1 MRKLMI
7 LAVAAIFASNLC
19 AQEAKAQKSECKK
32 EKKECK
38 MSQEERTNRDI
49 KILSEKLELS
59 EEQAAKFAVT
69 YREFALAKAKL
80 NKEYKAKF
88 AEQLNERQVREV
100 LHFQVR
106 NAKVSSR
113 MVKVRNTAT
122 GSKAV
127 RNRRK
132 SINANRQKSKRK
144 RNKSEDG
151 ILKKAALAVFFVFL
165 R

>member
-19 AQEAKAQKSECKK
+19 AQEAKAQKGECKK

-100 LHFQVR
+100 LHFQ
-106 NAKVSSR
+106 
-113 MVKVRNTAT
+113 
-122 GSKAV
+122 GPQ
-127 RNRRK
+127 RK
-132 SINANRQKSKRK
+132 GEFKDGKGPKHRDGFKSGEKSKKEHK
-144 RNKSEDG
+144 RQPAE
-151 ILKKAALAVFFVFL
+151 IEEEKK
-165 R
+165 

>member
-100 LHFQVR
+100 LHFQGPQR
-106 NAKVSSR
+106 KGEF
-113 MVKVRNTAT
+113 KD
-122 GSKAV
+122 SKGPKH
-127 RNRRK
+127 RDGFK
-132 SINANRQKSKRK
+132 SGEKSKKEHK
-144 RNKSEDG
+144 RQPAE
-151 ILKKAALAVFFVFL
+151 IEEEKK
-165 R
+165 